1 MKNAISLIL
10 AGFIVFSPCALAIAG
25 TNAATYTF
33 AGGNWTDA
41 KSWQPQGVPGVSDNV
56 IIPAGKSVIM
66 PDDCMLGTLTI
77 QGKATMGVALRLSTM
92 TIEKGGVFITGG
104 DLHCAGMLKNAGSI
118 GGKSLKIVVQNFEN
132 SGLIQV
138 GKANLTVV
146 FKLTNTSHLQGGGP
160 LMIRANQLENSGT
173 IFGAFDR
180 GDVSIFVNK
189 DVVNNGTIRAADGF
203 LQKTDKNNRNGRSV
217 WIACSSFSGTGKIV
231 PGDGVNG
238 NPPSKGGK
246 AVIGSVFDQELWD
259 KEEPGPPTGNPP
271 DDLSAWNVQVR
282 KAKDGVSPFPKG
294 LLAFDPPQG
303 SKLSAEGVPT
313 FICKT
318 GGGTI
323 VTSLHYRGHGTVLVR
338 GQSSPSWAVLAYQ
351 ADYISSEGKTTVVIK
366 IPPRPEGLGRITLK
380 YAVAGTAM
388 MATLTI
394 EIYFTKCPVITFKLG
409 QREATIKDD
418 NGKTKNA
425 TMPVAPKTI
434 NGQVMVPLRFFVE
447 ACGGKVAWNGYTK
460 TATIKMPGRVACF
473 TSNSKSANLNGRPE
487 GLPAGCYI
495 TQGRMMVPVGSLADL
510 IGGSVRQT
518 LDEISFEYPF
528 CKN

>member
-56 IIPAGKSVIM
+56 IIPAGKSAIM

-92 TIEKGGVFITGG
+92 TIEKDGVFITGG

-132 SGLIQV
+132 SGMVQV

-146 FKLTNTSHLQGGGP
+146 FKLTNTSYLQGGGP

-189 DVVNNGTIRAADGF
+189 DVINNGTIGAADGF
-203 LQKTDKNNRNGRSV
+203 LQKTDKNRNGRSV
-217 WIACSSFSGTGKIV
+217 WIACSSFSGTGKII

-246 AVIGSVFDQELWD
+246 AVIGSVFDQEQWD
-259 KEEPGPPTGNPP
+259 KEEPGPPIGNQP
-271 DDLSAWNVQVR
+271 DDLSAWNAQVR
-282 KAKDGVSPFPKG
+282 KAKDGVSPFPEG
-294 LLAFDPPQG
+294 LLAFDQPQG

-318 GGGTI
+318 GGGAI
-323 VTSLHYRGHGTVLVR
+323 VTNLRYNGQGTVLVR
-338 GQSSPSWAVLAYQ
+338 GQASPSWATLAYQ
-351 ADYISSEGKTTVVIK
+351 ADYIGSEGKTAVVVK
-366 IPPRPEGLGRITLK
+366 IPPRPEGLERITLK

-388 MATLTI
+388 MASLII
-394 EIYFTKCPVITFKLG
+394 EVYFTKCPVITFKLG

-418 NGKTKNA
+418 NGKTKKA
-425 TMPVAPKTI
+425 TMPVTPKTM

-447 ACGGKVAWNGYTK
+447 ACGGEVAWDGNTK
-460 TATIKMPGRVACF
+460 TATIKMPGRAADF
-473 TSNSKSANLNGRPE
+473 TNNSKTASLNGRRE

-495 TQGRMMVPVGSLADL
+495 AQGRMMVPVGSLADL
-510 IGGSVRQT
+510 VGGITTYSK
-518 LDEISFEYPF
+518 SFIQFQYPP
-528 CKN
+528 